1 MKGLTIVGV
10 VLVLAGIIT
19 LVTGGFSFKE
29 KKQDAKLGP
38 IQVSHTE
45 EHSFPIGPVVSG
57 VLIVAGLGLAVAGAR
72 SK

>member
-1 MKGLTIVGV
+1 MKGLVIVGV
-10 VLVLAGIIT
+10 VLILAGILS

>member
-1 MKGLTIVGV
+1 MKGLVIVGV
-10 VLVLAGIIT
+10 VLILAGIAS

-38 IQVSHTE
+38 IQISHTE

-72 SK
+72 NK